1 MNYNTNKHIGARFAV
16 TLAILL
22 TVIIALVALNLSDIG
37 KKQTWDVEL
46 PMANANVTWQQTHFP
61 GAWRQE

>member
-1 MNYNTNKHIGARFAV
+1 MTKSMKSF
-16 TLAILL
+16 LATMSVLL
-22 TVIIALVALNLSDIG
+22 TVIVALVVLNLSDIG
-37 KKQTWDVEL
+37 KQKTWDVEL